1 MAEDRNDP
9 IRQLVHAMWAG
20 VAPQWGEHADQVDSR
35 GPALTERLLDA
46 AAVSTGDRV
55 LELACGPGGA
65 GLAAAERVG
74 MEGEVLLSDVA
85 EEMATIA
92 GNRAAARGLSN
103 VQTVALDLEAIDQPD
118 QAFDAVL
125 CREGLMFAVEP
136 NRAVDEVFRV
146 LRPGGRTALSVWAA
160 PADNPWLGEM
170 LDAATAV
177 LGMPLPPPGVPGPFS
192 LADADLGALLAAVGF
207 VDVAIEDVPVPH
219 RTDSFDEYWNL
230 TSDLAGPLAAVLAGL
245 DEETTS
251 AIQERVRA
259 AFVPYSTDAGLDIP
273 GLSRMVSGR
282 RP

>member
-1 MAEDRNDP
+1 MAEDPNDP

-35 GPALTERLLDA
+35 GPALTARLLDA

-74 MEGEVLLSDVA
+74 LDGEVLLSDVA

-92 GNRAAARGLSN
+92 GKRAAARGLSN

-192 LADADLGALLAAVGF
+192 LADADLGALLAAIGF

>member
-1 MAEDRNDP
+1 MAEDPNDP

-74 MEGEVLLSDVA
+74 LDGEVLLSDVA

-92 GNRAAARGLSN
+92 GKRAAARGLSN

-136 NRAVDEVFRV
+136 NRAVDEIFRV
-146 LRPGGRTALSVWAA
+146 LRPGGRTALSVWAT

-170 LDAATAV
+170 LGAASAE
-177 LGMPLPPPGVPGPFS
+177 LGTPMPPPGVPGPFS

-207 VDVAIEDVPVPH
+207 VDVAVEDVPVPH
-219 RTDSFDEYWNL
+219 RTGSFDEYWNL

-251 AIQERVRA
+251 AIQDRVRA